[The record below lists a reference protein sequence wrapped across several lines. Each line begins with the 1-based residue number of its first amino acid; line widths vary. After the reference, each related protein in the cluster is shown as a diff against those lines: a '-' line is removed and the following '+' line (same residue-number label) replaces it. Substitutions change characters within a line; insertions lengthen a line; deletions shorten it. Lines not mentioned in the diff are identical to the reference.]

1 MPCSLLDIEKN
12 GTRDGMVCE
21 HKFSF

>member
-1 MPCSLLDIEKN
+1 MPCSLLGIEKN